1 MQNYPWCHVEE
12 HAGRTWSA
20 CQLDAGTV
28 SERLTCFAEERIAF
42 TAINVYFLGSR
53 NVNRNAGMLH
63 YAVLLCFL
71 FVCVQGLSAVP
82 FRALASFRN
91 LVWRPAFFLFF
102 FLRGTPMS
110 RFSRDRFLHHGLII
124 GRQTSVYDHTCYD
137 GARRSTIANKVR
149 HHHAANVGYYFSL
162 FS

>member
-28 SERLTCFAEERIAF
+28 SEPLICFAEERIAF

-71 FVCVQGLSAVP
+71 LVCVQGLSAVP

-91 LVWRPAFFLFF
+91 LVWTPAFFFNF
-102 FLRGTPMS
+102 FLAGHTHEQILS
-110 RFSRDRFLHHGLII
+110 RPFPSSRSHHRPSDIGL
-124 GRQTSVYDHTCYD
+124 
-137 GARRSTIANKVR
+137 RS
-149 HHHAANVGYYFSL
+149 HL
-162 FS
+162 L